1 MMTTNATTHA
11 TTYTRTAITLHWLM
25 ALLIFTGF
33 GLGLTMVEMGFSP
46 QKLKFYSWHKWIG
59 ITIFTLAAARLIWK
73 LTHDSPPLPAAMPA
87 WQQRAAHASHHLLYA
102 LFFLIPISGW
112 LYSSSKGIQTV
123 YLGVLPLP
131 DLLSKDFGSIVLAAA
146 EAEKPFTV
154 AELIRLIHK
163 TLNYFMGALV
173 IGHIGA
179 AFKHYVINRDEVMS
193 HMIPALKARAAAA
206 PASSPVQQP
215 E

>member
-1 MMTTNATTHA
+1 MTATTPS
-11 TTYTRTAITLHWLM
+11 YTRTAIALHWLM

-33 GLGLTMVEMGFSP
+33 GLGLTMVDMGFSP

-59 ITIFTLAAARLIWK
+59 ITVFTLAAARLLWK
-73 LTHDSPPLPAAMPA
+73 LTHIAPPLPAHMPA
-87 WQQRAAHASHHLLYA
+87 WQHTVAHASHRLLYA

-163 TLNYFMGALV
+163 SLNYFMGALV
-173 IGHIGA
+173 VGHIAA
-179 AFKHYVINRDEVMS
+179 AFKHYLIDRDDVMS
-193 HMIPALKARAAAA
+193 HMIPALKPRAAT
-206 PASSPVQQP
+206 PTLTQP

>member
-1 MMTTNATTHA
+1 MTSTTHS
-11 TTYTRTAITLHWLM
+11 YTRTAITLHWLM
-25 ALLIFTGF
+25 ALLIFAGF
-33 GLGLTMVEMGFSP
+33 GLGLTMVDMGFSP

-59 ITIFTLAAARLIWK
+59 ITIFTLAAARLIWR
-73 LTHDSPPLPAAMPA
+73 LTHAGPPLPAHMPA
-87 WQQRAAHASHHLLYA
+87 WQHSVAHASHRLLYV

-163 TLNYFMGALV
+163 SLNYFMGALV
-173 IGHIGA
+173 LGHIAA
-179 AFKHYVINRDEVMS
+179 AFKHYLIDRDEVMS
-193 HMIPALKARAAAA
+193 HMIPALKPRTAASA
-206 PASSPVQQP
+206 PALAQSNQP